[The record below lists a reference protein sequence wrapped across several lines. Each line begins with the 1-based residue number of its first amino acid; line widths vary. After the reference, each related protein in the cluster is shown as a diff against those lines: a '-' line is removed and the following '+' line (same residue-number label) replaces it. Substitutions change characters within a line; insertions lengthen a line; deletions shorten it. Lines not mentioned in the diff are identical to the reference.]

1 MSTVQL
7 LSLVEYIAYK
17 VGCAYISDLP
27 RLDALGRIKAA
38 HALESVPVETYPLGQ
53 WNDALQYCPG
63 TGGSYRCRTPRRPDG
78 QTVRPP
84 KRISRSAEYNRF
96 SKSNRKRAK
105 DDSLPCSIAT
115 INGRSR
121 KAFT

>member
-53 WNDALQYCPG
+53 WNDALQYIVQG
-63 TGGSYRCRTPRRPDG
+63 QAALTAAEPRVVLVDKLCDR
-78 QTVRPP
+78 QN
-84 KRISRSAEYNRF
+84 E
-96 SKSNRKRAK
+96 
-105 DDSLPCSIAT
+105 
-115 INGRSR
+115 
-121 KAFT
+121 